1 MDDGLETVVS
11 GELTK
16 FETPNTTVYGILKN
30 YKVQKTP
37 KGEGHVYEVETKNGI
52 AAFFAPTLLQ
62 DKLKDIAIGRMVKIT
77 FLGMKK
83 GNSGNEYKTF
93 EVKKIFYIYQFRNA
107 MIFLTLTVMVREL
120 FHSQEL
126 LFPMT
131 LIGGFRL
138 MELQLGW
145 MPVWSM
151 AHLIN
156 RQRN

>member
-16 FETPNTTVYGILKN
+16 FETPNTVVYGILKN

-62 DKLKDIAIGRMVKIT
+62 DKLKEIEIGRMVKIT
-77 FLGMKK
+77 YLGMKK

-93 EVKKIFYIYQFRNA
+93 EVKNGPVNTA
-107 MIFLTLTVMVREL
+107 TLAAAGI
-120 FHSQEL
+120 
-126 LFPMT
+126 T
-131 LIGGFRL
+131 LKDGLEDTGTL
-138 MELQLGW
+138 
-145 MPVWSM
+145 
-151 AHLIN
+151 
-156 RQRN
+156 

>member
-93 EVKKIFYIYQFRNA
+93 EVKNGPVNA
-107 MIFLTLTVMVREL
+107 GTLAAAGITVKDGLEETGEL
-120 FHSQEL
+120 
-126 LFPMT
+126 
-131 LIGGFRL
+131 
-138 MELQLGW
+138 
-145 MPVWSM
+145 
-151 AHLIN
+151 
-156 RQRN
+156 